1 MAIIT
6 IARHFGAGGR
16 TLGEMVANKLGFD
29 FYDNE
34 VIQKVSTQAK
44 VSVDTVD
51 EMEKDADGMFK
62 KFFSDIVPKSFKD
75 LMISRKQDYIDE
87 EIYVDILKRIIN
99 EIADNGDAVI
109 IGRGSQYILEDRN
122 DVFHLLIIADEQDRI
137 HFLEDKY
144 ELTHSQAVR
153 AVTQDDKRRAN
164 LYQKF
169 GKTGYD
175 QPDQYHLVLNTTK
188 LDFETARDLAVGL
201 VQSDKE

>member
-16 TLGEMVANKLGFD
+16 TLGEMVAKKLGFD

-75 LMISRKQDYIDE
+75 VMISRKQDYIDE

-99 EIADNGDAVI
+99 EIADDGDAVI

-144 ELTHSQAVR
+144 EVTHSQAVR
-153 AVTQDDKRRAN
+153 AVTQDSKRRAN

-175 QPDQYHLVLNTTK
+175 QPDQYHLVLNTTR
-188 LDFETARDLAVGL
+188 LDFETARDLAVEL